1 MGILYLYYI
10 SHLTGN
16 QEVVM
21 FNRIIFSKRI
31 KQLRKC
37 YKFTI
42 IDFST
47 CFKIVSKT
55 SVGAWEKATAIPSA
69 DVLADL
75 SSFFGISMDWFAGF
89 SNIPYTNESIENAEN
104 FVLKKLIEIDRDTTY
119 KSFYPNE
126 YLNAETR
133 KELYSLPVRA
143 NIVVLSHCGYI
154 PFKEDELNYKPKAIS
169 KFENA
174 VKYKANLIIN
184 HLYPTVQVTSNHKNI
199 LYIGDLDQ
207 LLKREIT
214 TPIYDIESSDLK

>member
-1 MGILYLYYI
+1 M
-10 SHLTGN
+10 GN

-75 SSFFGISMDWFAGF
+75 STFFGISMDWFAGF

-104 FVLKKLIEIDRDTTY
+104 YMFDKLKKADRASIYLSTLP
-119 KSFYPNE
+119 KE
-126 YLNAETR
+126 YLDIQMRN
-133 KELYSLPVRA
+133 ELYSLPVRA
-143 NIVVLSHCGYI
+143 NILVLMHWIYI
-154 PFKEDELNYKPKAIS
+154 PRFEKYYENIQKYSNNDTIFSSIKNGINEIIDYFFPPVYGVPSEKKRTNTLNL
-169 KFENA
+169 F
-174 VKYKANLIIN
+174 
-184 HLYPTVQVTSNHKNI
+184 HLLHRK
-199 LYIGDLDQ
+199 
-207 LLKREIT
+207 IT